1 MSAKDDILTAW
12 SYSPVPQYG
21 GTTAILAD
29 EAVRMQYAQI
39 SAPYQPKENRCSYC
53 GARDNGKDQFCAGC
67 GAPL

>member
-1 MSAKDDILTAW
+1 MEMNAVEENVIRLSQLMRYAAGTATI
-12 SYSPVPQYG
+12 P
-21 GTTAILAD
+21 AD

-39 SAPYQPKENRCSYC
+39 SAPYQPKDRCSYC

>member
-1 MSAKDDILTAW
+1 MNTLEEDAIRLKPLMYICAGTATI
-12 SYSPVPQYG
+12 P
-21 GTTAILAD
+21 AD
-29 EAVRMQYAQI
+29 EAVAMRYAQI